1 MSGGAW
7 EPAAKQIVTA
17 CPRSYTEIDW
27 TKLADEINVLRYFN
41 KLQQMG
47 VGGEGRITKLDRIG
61 SALKYIKEICGQ
73 QLVDGIMDSEDYLR
87 SVGILERMSTSVKNW
102 KSSLRKEK
110 RRLAQG
116 RLEDLSELSNDMSE
130 TSRIVDNKEM
140 WDRFH
145 SIVKKARGGSSPSKD
160 QLSPLFHF
168 VSSTDTTDP

>member
-1 MSGGAW
+1 
-7 EPAAKQIVTA
+7 
-17 CPRSYTEIDW
+17 
-27 TKLADEINVLRYFN
+27 
-41 KLQQMG
+41 MG
-47 VGGEGRITKLDRIG
+47 VGGERRITKLDRIG

-73 QLVDGIMDSEDYLR
+73 QLADGIMDSEDYLR

-140 WDRFH
+140 Y

-160 QLSPLFHF
+160 QLRFGCH
-168 VSSTDTTDP
+168 